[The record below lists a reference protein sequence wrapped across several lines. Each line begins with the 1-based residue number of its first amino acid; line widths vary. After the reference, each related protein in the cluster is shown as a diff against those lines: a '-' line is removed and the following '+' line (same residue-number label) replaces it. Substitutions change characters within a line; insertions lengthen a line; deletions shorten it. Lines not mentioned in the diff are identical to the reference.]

1 MSYLSYA
8 DTMRPSLGRRV
19 LFYELALIAGGSLLL
34 ALSAQVAIPLP
45 FSPVPITGQTLAVLL
60 IGVSYGSRRGALC
73 LLAYLSEGIA
83 GLPVLAGGHAGLA
96 YMLGPT
102 GGYLAGFVVAA
113 FVAGFLAER
122 GWDRRWGTSFLAM
135 LIGNAAIYLLA
146 LAWLGRFV
154 GADRV
159 IALGLVPFIPGDL
172 VKLVLG
178 TLLLPI
184 GWKLLPHEL
193 RAGGANQARL

>member
-1 MSYLSYA
+1 MSFLSYA
-8 DTMRPSLGRRV
+8 DVMRPSLGRRV
-19 LFYELALIAGGSLLL
+19 LIYELALIVAGSLLL

-45 FSPVPITGQTLAVLL
+45 YSPVPVTGQTLAVLL

-122 GWDRRWGTSFLAM
+122 GWDRRWTTSFLAM
-135 LIGNAAIYLLA
+135 FVGNAAIYLLG
-146 LAWLGRFV
+146 LAWLSRFV

-159 IALGLVPFIPGDL
+159 AELGLVPFIPGDL

-184 GWKLLPHEL
+184 GWKLLPPRGATEGGD
-193 RAGGANQARL
+193 RAQP